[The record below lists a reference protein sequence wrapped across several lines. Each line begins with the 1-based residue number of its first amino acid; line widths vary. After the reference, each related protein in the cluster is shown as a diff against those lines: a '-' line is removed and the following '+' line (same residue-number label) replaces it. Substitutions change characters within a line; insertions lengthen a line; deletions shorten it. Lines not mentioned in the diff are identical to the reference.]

1 METGHPTRTPGHFG
15 RIPPIMSYESR
26 KYFVGVSGCFFTQ
39 TRRKLR
45 KCPGVRFQPGGI
57 VLLFKY
63 IREEVLPH
71 AGTRSAPATDRVSRR
86 ASIYPPKPDTRTLRQ
101 NSANYSKKQP
111 DTVMRENC
119 QSVRFPFRAN
129 PPQTLRV
136 SGCPVPKPALADSA
150 GSLRAS
156 QKSESAMRAPARA
169 RGREIQHIQTTRKL
183 NASNQTPGAG
193 PPAPLIDADARRPR
207 PAGSGVFAPPWR
219 KTPNSATAFLRH
231 PRFAAFRNRACPCA
245 ML

>member
-45 KCPGVRFQPGGI
+45 KYPGVRFQPGGI

-63 IREEVLPH
+63 IREEGYRMPARGLPPRPT
-71 AGTRSAPATDRVSRR
+71 AFRVAHPST
-86 ASIYPPKPDTRTLRQ
+86 PPKPDTRTLRQ

-136 SGCPVPKPALADSA
+136 SGCPVPKLALADSA

-156 QKSESAMRAPARA
+156 QKSESAMHAPARA

-193 PPAPLIDADARRPR
+193 PPPR
-207 PAGSGVFAPPWR
+207 
-219 KTPNSATAFLRH
+219 H
-231 PRFAAFRNRACPCA
+231 
-245 ML
+245 